1 MAVSFQTNPFKN
13 PFTSSAFENLKPK
26 VNQERNNSDNTE
38 SKNTKANTQDTKTTT
53 IESEIKQSLLNITPI
68 DKAHN
73 SLANVM
79 LRNLADALEGGYNEY
94 ADMMLKTIIQNSQLP
109 ASAANAPGGSKGGVY
124 IGSLFNTTSFEST
137 QNLKLTLSNNLSGE
151 STQTLQYSTS
161 FAVTFN
167 AEFTDKNGNKMATR
181 NQLALGK
188 NLENQLT
195 TGQESIASA
204 LKNFFA
210 RQIFNVDFDGNF
222 SDFGEGLKSGLDNML
237 FLFESTGDSISKA
250 LQNIQK
256 ANAKNPQGDMSALF
270 ADLQN
275 KLNSSLSMF
284 VGIPNNEQNNPA
296 TKDWLKSSNAL
307 TITASY
313 ERYSAQWIG
322 KKLDNS
328 ESSLREYS
336 SSKSASFKFEA

>member
-1 MAVSFQTNPFKN
+1 MAVSFQTNPFN
-13 PFTSSAFENLKPK
+13 AFASNAFENLKPK

-38 SKNTKANTQDTKTTT
+38 SKNTKANTQDTKTT

-109 ASAANAPGGSKGGVY
+109 ASATNAPGGSKGGVY

-137 QNLKLTLSNNLSGE
+137 QNLKLTLSNNNPSGE

-195 TGQESIASA
+195 NGQESIASV
-204 LKNFFA
+204 LKNLFA
-210 RQIFNVDFDGNF
+210 TQTFNVDFDGNF
-222 SDFGEGLKSGLDNML
+222 SDFGESLKSGLDNML

-250 LQNIQK
+250 LQNIQT

-275 KLNSSLSMF
+275 KLHSSLSMF
-284 VGIPNNEQNNPA
+284 VGIPDNNPNNPA
-296 TKDWLKSSNAL
+296 TKDWLKNPNAL
-307 TITASY
+307 TITATY
-313 ERYSAQWIG
+313 EQYSAQWIG

-328 ESSLREYS
+328 ESSLWEAS
-336 SSKSASFKFEA
+336 SASFKFEA

>member
-1 MAVSFQTNPFKN
+1 MAVSFQTNPFN
-13 PFTSSAFENLKPK
+13 TFASNAFENLKPK

-38 SKNTKANTQDTKTTT
+38 SKNAKANTQDTKT

-137 QNLKLTLSNNLSGE
+137 QNLKLTLSNNNPSGE
-151 STQTLQYSTS
+151 STQILQYSTS

-195 TGQESIASA
+195 NGQESIASA
-204 LKNFFA
+204 LKDFFT
-210 RQIFNVDFDGNF
+210 RQIFNIDFDGNF
-222 SDFGEGLKSGLDNML
+222 SDFGESLKSGLDNML

-250 LQNIQK
+250 LQNIQT

-275 KLNSSLSMF
+275 KLHSSLSMF
-284 VGIPNNEQNNPA
+284 VGIQDNNPNNPA
-296 TKDWLKSSNAL
+296 TKDWLKSPNAL
-307 TITASY
+307 TITATY
-313 ERYSAQWIG
+313 EQYSAQWIG

-328 ESSLREYS
+328 ESSLWEAS
-336 SSKSASFKFEA
+336 SASFKFEA